1 MGGTSTTTQQQ
12 QQQSTTNPWAQTIAP
27 LTGIIGQVNAQIPNA
42 GVNPAEASA
51 FGTLNAS
58 AANGNPFAPAINNT
72 TSSELAGGPDR
83 SGTVTDAYTTLQNQ
97 LMPWANGSMADPS
110 KNPALANMLSTIT
123 NDASNSVNSQFAAAG
138 RDLSGA
144 NSMAL
149 GRGIAQGEAPT
160 LLNAQQTGIGAAND
174 LFGAGNTTTGTL
186 STLDQLK
193 AQLQNLGI
201 QNSPTAIAADNYAPT
216 QTLALQE
223 AEKSI
228 PTTDLSALTGIL
240 GPIAG
245 LGGSSSG
252 SGSSTGTSTLSP
264 AQQAWG
270 WINSFA
276 NLNKSFASAGA

>member
-1 MGGTSTTTQQQ
+1 MGGASTQQQQQ
-12 QQQSTTNPWAQTIAP
+12 QQQSTTNPWAPTVAP
-27 LTGIIGQVNAQIPNA
+27 LSGIIGQINAQVPNA
-42 GVNPAEASA
+42 GVNPAESAA
-51 FGTLNAS
+51 FGTLNAN
-58 AANGNPFAPAINNT
+58 AANGNPFAPAINNVAN
-72 TSSELAGGPDR
+72 SELSGGPDR
-83 SGTVTDAYTTLQNQ
+83 SGTVSDAYTTLQKQ

-110 KNPALANMLSTIT
+110 NNPALASMLSTIT
-123 NDASNSVNSQFAAAG
+123 SDAQNSINSQFAGAG

-174 LFGAGNTTTGTL
+174 LYNAGNTTTGTL
-186 STLDQLK
+186 SSLDQLK

-201 QNSPTAIAADNYAPT
+201 TNSSQAIQANNYAPT

-223 AEKSI
+223 AQKAI
-228 PTTDLSALTGIL
+228 PTQDLGALTGIL

-245 LGGSSSG
+245 LGGTSNSSG
-252 SGSSTGTSTLSP
+252 QSSGQSTLSP

-276 NLNKSFASAGA
+276 NLNKSFAQPS